1 MKQTSIDTDLEVLYP
16 AGIKNEA
23 KQQTSLKRALILRL
37 RLLWANRLFLL
48 KVSVIGLAAATLL
61 AFLLPKRYEASTLLM
76 PPDDESS
83 KTMAMAAALGGRLS
97 GSLSSVAG
105 DVLGIKNSGDLFI
118 GILRSRTI
126 QNALVEQFN
135 LKEVYSVRKMD
146 AARRKLAQNS
156 MIVQD
161 HKTGIIYIGVV
172 DRSPDRAARLAQ
184 AYVTELNKVVS
195 QLSTS
200 SARRERDFLEGRLVE
215 VKSDLESA
223 EKEFSDFS
231 SKNTALDIK
240 EQGRAMVDSAARLQG
255 QMMAAQSELEGLK
268 QVYAETNVRVRSLRA
283 RIAEL
288 NAQLQKLGGQ
298 TGNGLAES
306 QDGSMYPTIRKLP
319 LLGVPYEDLYRKMK
333 VQEAVFETLTQ
344 EYELSKVAEA
354 KETPS
359 VKVLDPAELP
369 EEKMFPPRLLI
380 MCTGLLMALLAGG
393 IWVLGKAG
401 WEKIS
406 ADDPAKILA
415 QDVFRG
421 VSSYIPVGDR
431 HRLSTK
437 MWAKLFR
444 KNSVREATVP
454 EPESPAVNL

>member
-1 MKQTSIDTDLEVLYP
+1 MKQTSIDSELEVLYRP
-16 AGIKNEA
+16 GITVEKKEERV
-23 KQQTSLKRALILRL
+23 LKSVLIARL
-37 RLLWANRLFLL
+37 RLLWASRIFLL
-48 KVSVIGLAAATLL
+48 KVSAAGLAAATLL

-105 DVLGIKNSGDLFI
+105 DVLGIKNSGDLFM

-126 QNALVEQFN
+126 QNALVERFN
-135 LKEVYSVRKMD
+135 LREVYSVRKMD
-146 AARRKLAQNS
+146 SARRKLAQNS

-161 HKTGIIYIGVV
+161 HKSGIIYIGVT
-172 DRSPDRAARLAQ
+172 DRSPDRAAKLAQ

-200 SARRERDFLEGRLVE
+200 SARREREFLEGRLIE
-215 VKSDLESA
+215 VKSDLENA

-298 TGNGLAES
+298 TTNGVAES

-344 EYELSKVAEA
+344 EYELAKVTEA

-369 EEKMFPPRLLI
+369 EEKMFPPRMLI
-380 MCTGLLMALLAGG
+380 MWMGLLMALVAGSV
-393 IWVLGKAG
+393 WVLGKSG

-415 QDVFRG
+415 QDVFGHVR
-421 VSSYIPVGDR
+421 SYLPIGIR
-431 HRLSTK
+431 HQSPEK
-437 MWAKLFR
+437 PWARLFR
-444 KNSVREATVP
+444 RNSTQETADQERESSAI
-454 EPESPAVNL
+454 NL